1 MGQQTRQAF
10 IRHSGIAAPYLK
22 HDVRMEHIAAPSIGS
37 HNHSVE
43 QGQATVHGHDRSK
56 RESSQGT
63 EPQLGHVFET
73 ERSLHSGETNPSF
86 ILNQDPFMDAS
97 ILLTGRNFGLGGTQ
111 TPAASALV
119 AYGYRAVIA
128 VSFGTVFFDD
138 CVQTGLLALII
149 GQDQILA
156 IADKIITSPGVE
168 LVIDLEQQVIS
179 RPDMQAIAFELNPR
193 LRRKYMLGLQDVDET
208 SPFNKEA
215 EEFQRG
221 HRLRQPWLYQTGN
234 TLD

>member
-37 HNHSVE
+37 HDHSVE
-43 QGQATVHGHDRSK
+43 PGQIPVHDHGQY
-56 RESSQGT
+56 ESSQGN
-63 EPQLGHVFET
+63 EQQLVHAFAT
-73 ERSLHSGETNPSF
+73 ERSLHSGEKNPAF

-119 AYGYRAVIA
+119 ACGYRAVIA

-149 GQDQILA
+149 DQDQILA